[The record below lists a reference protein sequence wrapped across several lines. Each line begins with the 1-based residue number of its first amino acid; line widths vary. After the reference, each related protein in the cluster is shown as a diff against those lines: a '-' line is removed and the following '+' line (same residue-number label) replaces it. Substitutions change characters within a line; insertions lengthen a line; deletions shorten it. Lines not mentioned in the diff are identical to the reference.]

1 MCAARVTT
9 AHQRSASLAFRVD
22 DVIKRAYT
30 TKHARHNFAERV
42 FSAGVSEQGVGRLQG
57 RNAMNPYSVAR
68 VGNEYVVK
76 VEGRS
81 VLRVNSLRL
90 AAKLISVAEQKAE
103 INHGTADDAP
113 LTIERPACEP
123 VSDAV

>member
-1 MCAARVTT
+1 
-9 AHQRSASLAFRVD
+9 
-22 DVIKRAYT
+22 
-30 TKHARHNFAERV
+30 
-42 FSAGVSEQGVGRLQG
+42 
-57 RNAMNPYSVAR
+57 MNPYSVAR

-103 INHGTADDAP
+103 MNHSTDAP

-123 VSDAV
+123 VSDSV